1 MNVATKINAQ
11 MKILAK
17 KMLNASISVLVSSV
31 SVLTDITRKR

>member
-17 KMLNASISVLVSSV
+17 KMLNASISVLDSSV
-31 SVLTDITRKR
+31 SVLTDTTRKR